1 MNTIFS
7 LSSVLKLLILCAPLS
22 VLTGCGANTHEAAPA
37 ATVGVGPD
45 MAPAKVQAEPPDSRS
60 VATVFTPALGSG
72 GNGVVM
78 SELKSHDGR
87 LLDPDAK
94 YDVYDTTSRADL
106 KTLQQ
111 NILASLDRERSVL
124 LDSDGTPESRE
135 KAAEISREAVGGALP
150 DASAVVIRKAPED
163 QGGGFMIIPLMT
175 KAEVTA
181 QIAQG
186 EITKPEDAM
195 NSVENFFFE
204 PVQRQP

>member
-1 MNTIFS
+1 MNTILS
-7 LSSVLKLLILCAPLS
+7 PSSVVRLLILCAATS
-22 VLTGCGANTHEAAPA
+22 MLTGCGANTQDAAPA

-45 MAPAKVQAEPPDSRS
+45 MAPAKVQTEPTYSGN

-78 SELKSHDGR
+78 SELKRHDGR

-94 YDVYDTTSRADL
+94 YDVYDTTSTADL

-181 QIAQG
+181 QVVQG
-186 EITKPEDAM
+186 EIAKPEDAL

-204 PVQRQP
+204 PARKQP